1 MKNESEKYELS
12 TEEMQLEEQLLP
24 LQALRESLEM
34 SERGNPKQ
42 SIGNVVAIL
51 RGDSFLAGAIRQNEL
66 TERIDI
72 VRDLGWHR
80 DGDTLNDIDMAYL
93 VLYLE
98 TNYGISYEGVIDKAI
113 HIVANENRYHPVRE
127 ILMQLKWD
135 GIKRVE
141 NALTH
146 FLGVEKTELT
156 TEALRVFMFGAVA
169 RLFEPG
175 IKFEMTLCLVG
186 DQGAGKSTFFR
197 LLAIKDEYFSD
208 DIKRLDDEKVVV
220 KLQGHWI
227 LEMPEMLATLNTR
240 LVEEIKSFLS
250 RQKDTYRTPYEK
262 HPRDRK
268 RQCVFAGT
276 SNKLEILPMD
286 KSGNRRIIPIETH
299 MEQAEVHILNDE
311 EASREYIM
319 QMWAEIM
326 EQYLCGD
333 YSLVLPGHL
342 VNELSKYQARF
353 TPEDSD
359 AENIEAFLEDTN
371 EKYVC
376 VSMLACEAL
385 GYSQYDRLRNNERH
399 RIAETM
405 RTITDWEEAGQQR
418 CGKYGSQRVWKRK
431 IDITDSDPAS
441 GFKPVPNQMQLPF
454 EEDVVNKVR

>member
-1 MKNESEKYELS
+1 MKNESEKFELS
-12 TEEMQLEEQLLP
+12 TEEKLFEEELLP

-51 RGDSFLAGAIRQNEL
+51 RGDPFLAGAIRQNEL

-127 ILMQLKWD
+127 ILMQLKWN

-299 MEQAEVHILNDE
+299 MEQAEVHILDDE

-333 YSLVLPGHL
+333 YSLVLPGYL

-359 AENIEAFLEDTN
+359 AENRYN
-371 EKYVC
+371 R
-376 VSMLACEAL
+376 
-385 GYSQYDRLRNNERH
+385 Q
-399 RIAETM
+399 
-405 RTITDWEEAGQQR
+405 
-418 CGKYGSQRVWKRK
+418 
-431 IDITDSDPAS
+431 
-441 GFKPVPNQMQLPF
+441 
-454 EEDVVNKVR
+454 